1 MFYTTTMN
9 MNENI
14 KIACVKRNISIA
26 ELARRSGQ
34 TPQNFNQKMRI
45 NNFKTEELE
54 KIADALDCDLEI
66 RLIDKDTKEVLV

>member
-1 MFYTTTMN
+1 MN

-26 ELARRSGQ
+26 ELARRSKQ

-66 RLIDKDTKEVLV
+66 HFVDKNTKEVLA

>member
-1 MFYTTTMN
+1 MN

-26 ELARRSGQ
+26 ELARRSNQ

-45 NNFKTEELE
+45 NNFKVEELE
-54 KIADALDCDLEI
+54 KIASALNCGLEI
-66 RLIDKDTKEVLV
+66 HFVDKDTKEPLF

>member
-1 MFYTTTMN
+1 MN

-14 KIACVKRNISIA
+14 KIACVKRSISIA
-26 ELARRSGQ
+26 ELARRSNQ

-54 KIADALDCDLEI
+54 KIADALNCDLEI
-66 RLIDKDTKEVLV
+66 HLIDKDTKEVLI

>member
-1 MFYTTTMN
+1 MN

-26 ELARRSGQ
+26 ELARRSNQ
-34 TPQNFNQKMRI
+34 TPQNFNQKMKI

-54 KIADALDCDLEI
+54 KIAKALDCDLEI
-66 RLIDKDTKEVLV
+66 HFVDKNTKEVLA

>member
-1 MFYTTTMN
+1 MN

>member
-1 MFYTTTMN
+1 MN

-26 ELARRSGQ
+26 ELARRSNQ
-34 TPQNFNQKMRI
+34 TPQNFNQKMKI

-54 KIADALDCDLEI
+54 KIADALNCDLEI
-66 RLIDKDTKEVLV
+66 HFVDKNTKEVLA